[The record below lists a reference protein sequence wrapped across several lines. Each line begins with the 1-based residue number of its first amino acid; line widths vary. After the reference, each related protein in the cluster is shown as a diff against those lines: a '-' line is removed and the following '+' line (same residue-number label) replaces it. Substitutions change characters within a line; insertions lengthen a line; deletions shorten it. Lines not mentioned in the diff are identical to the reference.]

1 MAPRLLY
8 GIALFQYLIGTTLSC
23 QFHGD
28 IGSREIINYDAAIAH
43 NIAARSVSK
52 QNSTAEQM
60 AITNVRVFDGL
71 VVSPPSTV
79 IITSSGRIG
88 SVCRPS
94 AACPPLE
101 HVFDAGG
108 MTLIPGLMDSH
119 AHPSN
124 ISNLVSMA
132 SNGITTTALAACLNV
147 ELCASL
153 RGHAGLTQLITA
165 SFQGTTAESST
176 AVLVPPNETYQFVQN
191 ASEAPAWVARQVA
204 QGADFIKLIGSAPGP
219 GLTQDEQTALV
230 RAAHESGKQ
239 VVLHTASYAAYEQA
253 LTAGADQIHHA
264 PLDIPVDDR
273 LLGMFRRGATK
284 AVCPTLTMMRAI
296 VQQAHFA
303 NSSFAPANATVAR
316 LHAAGVPIMAGTDAN
331 AVPGVPAFVAFGTSL
346 HDELENLVD
355 AGLTPLEA
363 LRAATVVPARVYGL
377 HDRGVIVEGA
387 RADLVLIK
395 GDPTV
400 NISTT
405 RNVQRVW
412 IGGVQFNAD
421 NWK

>member
-1 MAPRLLY
+1 
-8 GIALFQYLIGTTLSC
+8 
-23 QFHGD
+23 
-28 IGSREIINYDAAIAH
+28 
-43 NIAARSVSK
+43 
-52 QNSTAEQM
+52 M

-71 VVSPPSTV
+71 VVGPPSTV

-88 SVCRPS
+88 RVYRPS
-94 AACPPLE
+94 TVCPSLE

-132 SNGITTTALAACLNV
+132 SNGITTTALAACLNQ
-147 ELCASL
+147 EFCASL
-153 RGHAGLTQLITA
+153 RSHAGLTQLITA

-176 AVLVPPNETYQFVQN
+176 TALVPASEAFQLVHN

-230 RAAHESGKQ
+230 RAAHESDKQ
-239 VVLHTASYAAYEQA
+239 VVLHAASYAAYEQG
-253 LTAGADQIHHA
+253 LIAGADQIHHA
-264 PLDIPVDDR
+264 PLDVPVDDR

-296 VQQAHFA
+296 VQRAHPA
-303 NSSFAPANATVAR
+303 NSSFASANATVAR

-331 AVPGVPAFVAFGTSL
+331 AVPGVPASVAFGTSL

-377 HDRGVIVEGA
+377 HDRGMIVEGA
-387 RADLVLIK
+387 RADLVLIN

-412 IGGVQFNAD
+412 IGGVQFNAE

>member
-1 MAPRLLY
+1 MMPRLLY
-8 GIALFQYLIGTTLSC
+8 SIALSQCFIATALSC
-23 QFHGD
+23 QFHG
-28 IGSREIINYDAAIAH
+28 GVGPREVINYDAAIAH
-43 NIAARSVSK
+43 NIAARSLNK
-52 QNSTAEQM
+52 QNGTAERM
-60 AITNVRVFDGL
+60 AITNVRVFDGFA
-71 VVSPPSTV
+71 VGPPSTV
-79 IITSSGRIG
+79 TITSSGLIG
-88 SVCRPS
+88 SVYRLG
-94 AACPPLE
+94 AACPSLE
-101 HVFDAGG
+101 HAFDAGG

-119 AHPSN
+119 AHPSS

-132 SNGITTTALAACLNV
+132 SNGVTTTALAACPNV

-165 SFQGTTAESST
+165 SFQGTTADSSNAARVPANESF
-176 AVLVPPNETYQFVQN
+176 LFVQN
-191 ASEAPAWVARQVA
+191 ASEAPAWVARQVS
-204 QGADFIKLIGSAPGP
+204 QGADFIKLIGSAPDA
-219 GLTQDEQTALV
+219 GLSQDEQTALV
-230 RAAHESGKQ
+230 KAAHESGKQ
-239 VVLHTASYAAYEQA
+239 VILHTGSYAAYEQG
-253 LTAGADQIHHA
+253 LIAGADQIHHT
-264 PLDIPVDDR
+264 PLDIPADDR
-273 LLGMFRRGATK
+273 LLAMFWQGSTK

-296 VQQAHFA
+296 VQQAHPA
-303 NSSFAPANATVAR
+303 NASFAPANATVAR

-331 AVPGVPAFVAFGTSL
+331 TIPGTPANVAFGTSL

-363 LRAATVVPARVYGL
+363 LRAATEVPARFYGL
-377 HDRGVIVEGA
+377 HDRGLIVEGA

>member
-1 MAPRLLY
+1 MTPRLIH
-8 GIALFQYLIGTTLSC
+8 GIALFQCFITTALSC
-23 QFHGD
+23 QLHGD
-28 IGSREIINYDAAIAH
+28 IGSREILYDAAIAH
-43 NIAARSVSK
+43 NIAARSLSK
-52 QNSTAEQM
+52 QNGTAEQM

-71 VVSPPSTV
+71 VVGPPSTV

-88 SVCRPS
+88 RVYRPS
-94 AACPPLE
+94 TVCPSLE

-132 SNGITTTALAACLNV
+132 SNGITTTALAACLNQ
-147 ELCASL
+147 EFCASL
-153 RGHAGLTQLITA
+153 RSHAGLTQLITA

-176 AVLVPPNETYQFVQN
+176 AALVPASEAFQLVHN

-230 RAAHESGKQ
+230 RAAHESDKQ
-239 VVLHTASYAAYEQA
+239 VVLHAASYAAYEQG
-253 LTAGADQIHHA
+253 LIAGADQIHHA
-264 PLDIPVDDR
+264 PLDVPVDDR

-296 VQQAHFA
+296 VQRAHPA
-303 NSSFAPANATVAR
+303 NSSFASANATVAR

-331 AVPGVPAFVAFGTSL
+331 AVPGVPASVAFGTSL

-377 HDRGVIVEGA
+377 HDRGMIVEGA
-387 RADLVLIK
+387 RADLVLIN

-412 IGGVQFNAD
+412 IGGVQFNAE